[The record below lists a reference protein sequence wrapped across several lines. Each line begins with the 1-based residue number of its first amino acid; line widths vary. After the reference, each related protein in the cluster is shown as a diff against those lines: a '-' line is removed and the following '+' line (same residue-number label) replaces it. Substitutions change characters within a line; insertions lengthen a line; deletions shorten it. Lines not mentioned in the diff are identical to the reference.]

1 MEALESKTYTTE
13 KTLAERMNERLAELH
28 MTKAE
33 AAMRMNYS
41 RSAVSQYLNGKY
53 ASDSTEIE
61 KKITEFLIA
70 SGDTEGIPEAPD
82 TTGDTGVKLK
92 SKVEFFESR
101 DFINTIGVC
110 QACQE
115 NIGLGIIVGKSGQG
129 KTHALKKYV
138 KKIKEKVGNTP
149 LADACIDSVENGAA
163 TIYCIPVKATTDGTV
178 GEVKEAKTGE
188 GTLEVSGKP
197 NNAYDIV
204 IKVTDDGE
212 NNEAGYAYSLDGGNT
227 FSEEMTVPLNG
238 EAVLANTGLTAKFT
252 EAGGGDSFKEGDTF
266 SFSTTAPS
274 MSNADVI
281 SAVESLINNNTA
293 FEFIHIVGTS
303 SRALWASLATI
314 ANDFLTKYK
323 RPLFF
328 VCEARMKRSNESLDE
343 YVAAMQEERKG
354 INNIYIQVVCS
365 NSRYQRMDGR
375 VQDINNAG
383 IVCGLYCK
391 AKESQSIG
399 EVKSFPISEAK
410 MLKLLPEGIE
420 DYIAVLDKAKYL
432 TFRQYVGKED
442 YYVTSANMMA
452 PDGSDYAYAE
462 DVRVSN
468 RLVKAVRAHALNEL
482 QTEIDPEDLDASI
495 SILQANLNTPVEKA
509 VDDKIISSGRLEID
523 TENLNILVDE
533 TIDVRV
539 TYVPMGHVREMN
551 LTFAVENPVSAS

>member
-1 MEALESKTYTTE
+1 
-13 KTLAERMNERLAELH
+13 
-28 MTKAE
+28 
-33 AAMRMNYS
+33 MR
-41 RSAVSQYLNGKY
+41 
-53 ASDSTEIE
+53 
-61 KKITEFLIA
+61 
-70 SGDTEGIPEAPD
+70 
-82 TTGDTGVKLK
+82 
-92 SKVEFFESR
+92 
-101 DFINTIGVC
+101 
-110 QACQE
+110 
-115 NIGLGIIVGKSGQG
+115 
-129 KTHALKKYV
+129 
-138 KKIKEKVGNTP
+138 
-149 LADACIDSVENGAA
+149 
-163 TIYCIPVKATTDGTV
+163 
-178 GEVKEAKTGE
+178 
-188 GTLEVSGKP
+188 
-197 NNAYDIV
+197 YDIV

-252 EAGGGDSFKEGDTF
+252 EAAGGDSFKEGDTF

-281 SAVESLINNNTA
+281 SAVERLINNNTA

-303 SRALWASLATI
+303 SRALWASLASI

-328 VCEARMKRSNESLDE
+328 VCEARMKRSDESLDE
-343 YVAAMQEERKG
+343 YAAAMQEERKG
-354 INNIYIQVVCS
+354 INNIYIQAVCS

-468 RLVKAVRAHALNEL
+468 RLVKAVRAYALNEL
-482 QTEIDPEDLDASI
+482 QTEIDPEQIEESI
-495 SILQANLNTPVEKA
+495 TVLREQLNTPIEDA
-509 VDDKIISSGRLEID
+509 VRDKIISSGKLEID

-533 TIDVRV
+533 SIDVRV

-551 LTFAVENPVSAS
+551 LTFAVENPATSS

>member
-1 MEALESKTYTTE
+1 MYGDVNVTVEDGNLGRSSSTGSGVQFKIGISNIESATPI
-13 KTLAERMNERLAELH
+13 L
-28 MTKAE
+28 
-33 AAMRMNYS
+33 
-41 RSAVSQYLNGKY
+41 
-53 ASDSTEIE
+53 
-61 KKITEFLIA
+61 ITGSMDA
-70 SGDTEGIPEAPD
+70 
-82 TTGDTGVKLK
+82 
-92 SKVEFFESR
+92 
-101 DFINTIGVC
+101 
-110 QACQE
+110 
-115 NIGLGIIVGKSGQG
+115 
-129 KTHALKKYV
+129 

-163 TIYCIPVKATTDGTV
+163 TIYCIPVKATTDGTI
-178 GEVKEAKTGE
+178 GEVKAVKTGE

-252 EAGGGDSFKEGDTF
+252 EAAGGDSFKEGDTF

-293 FEFIHIVGTS
+293 FEYVHIVGTS
-303 SRALWASLATI
+303 SRTLWASLASI

-420 DYIAVLDKAKYL
+420 DYIAILDKAKYL

-468 RLVKAVRAHALNEL
+468 RLVKAVRAYALNEL
-482 QTEIDPEDLDASI
+482 QSEVDPGDLDASI
-495 SILQANLNTPVEKA
+495 SILQANLNTPVEDA

-533 TIDVRV
+533 SINVRV
-539 TYVPMGHVREMN
+539 TYVPMGHVRGMN

>member
-1 MEALESKTYTTE
+1 MDA
-13 KTLAERMNERLAELH
+13 
-28 MTKAE
+28 
-33 AAMRMNYS
+33 
-41 RSAVSQYLNGKY
+41 
-53 ASDSTEIE
+53 
-61 KKITEFLIA
+61 
-70 SGDTEGIPEAPD
+70 
-82 TTGDTGVKLK
+82 
-92 SKVEFFESR
+92 
-101 DFINTIGVC
+101 
-110 QACQE
+110 
-115 NIGLGIIVGKSGQG
+115 
-129 KTHALKKYV
+129 

-163 TIYCIPVKATTDGTV
+163 TIYCIPVKATTDGTI
-178 GEVKEAKTGE
+178 GEVKAVKTGE

-252 EAGGGDSFKEGDTF
+252 EAAGGDSFKEGDTF

-281 SAVESLINNNTA
+281 STVESLITTTQPLSM
-293 FEFIHIVGTS
+293 FTLWVHPQGSVGFPCKH
-303 SRALWASLATI
+303 RQRL
-314 ANDFLTKYK
+314 LTKHK

-328 VCEARMKRSNESLDE
+328 VCEARMKRSNESLEE
-343 YVAAMQEERKG
+343 YATAMQEERKG

-420 DYIAVLDKAKYL
+420 DYIAILDKAKYL

-468 RLVKAVRAHALNEL
+468 RLVKAVRAYALNEL
-482 QTEIDPEDLDASI
+482 QSEVDPGDLDASI

-533 TIDVRV
+533 SIDVRV

-551 LTFAVENPVSAS
+551 LTFAVENLYQHLRKEVEQDGKQTVS

>member
-1 MEALESKTYTTE
+1 M
-13 KTLAERMNERLAELH
+13 
-28 MTKAE
+28 
-33 AAMRMNYS
+33 
-41 RSAVSQYLNGKY
+41 
-53 ASDSTEIE
+53 
-61 KKITEFLIA
+61 
-70 SGDTEGIPEAPD
+70 
-82 TTGDTGVKLK
+82 
-92 SKVEFFESR
+92 
-101 DFINTIGVC
+101 
-110 QACQE
+110 
-115 NIGLGIIVGKSGQG
+115 
-129 KTHALKKYV
+129 
-138 KKIKEKVGNTP
+138 
-149 LADACIDSVENGAA
+149 
-163 TIYCIPVKATTDGTV
+163 
-178 GEVKEAKTGE
+178 
-188 GTLEVSGKP
+188 SGKP

-252 EAGGGDSFKEGDTF
+252 EAAGGDSFKEGDTF

-293 FEFIHIVGTS
+293 FEYAHIVGTS
-303 SRALWASLATI
+303 SRALWASLASI

-383 IVCGLYCK
+383 IACGLYCK

-420 DYIAVLDKAKYL
+420 DYIAILDKAKYL

-468 RLVKAVRAHALNEL
+468 RLVKAVRAYALNEL
-482 QTEIDPEDLDASI
+482 QSEVDPGDLDASI
-495 SILQANLNTPVEKA
+495 SILQANLNTPVEDA

-533 TIDVRV
+533 SIDVRA

>member
-1 MEALESKTYTTE
+1 MYGDVNVTVEDGNLGRSSSTGSGVQFKIGISNIESTTPI
-13 KTLAERMNERLAELH
+13 L
-28 MTKAE
+28 
-33 AAMRMNYS
+33 
-41 RSAVSQYLNGKY
+41 
-53 ASDSTEIE
+53 
-61 KKITEFLIA
+61 ITGSMDA
-70 SGDTEGIPEAPD
+70 
-82 TTGDTGVKLK
+82 
-92 SKVEFFESR
+92 
-101 DFINTIGVC
+101 
-110 QACQE
+110 
-115 NIGLGIIVGKSGQG
+115 
-129 KTHALKKYV
+129 

-188 GTLEVSGKP
+188 GTLKVTGKP

-238 EAVLANTGLTAKFT
+238 EAVLTNTGLTAKFT

-343 YVAAMQEERKG
+343 YAAAMQEERKG

-468 RLVKAVRAHALNEL
+468 RLVKAVRAYALDEL
-482 QTEIDPEDLDASI
+482 QTEIDPEQIEESI
-495 SILQANLNTPVEKA
+495 TVLQEQLNTPIEDA
-509 VDDKIISSGRLEID
+509 VRDKIISSGRLEID

-533 TIDVRV
+533 SIDVRV

-551 LTFAVENPVSAS
+551 LTFAVENPATSS